1 MTDLQTSLIA
11 IGAVIVAGVIG
22 YNKWHEIRARKHVE
36 RAFSTELDD
45 VLITPSTSL
54 NAQGGIVT
62 ATPIPTLNLT
72 ADRQEPV
79 FDEQDF
85 VEAVNQ
91 FPVDETVTAFGL
103 IEPKAAE
110 PLADLPVD
118 ALIDCAIGLALDV
131 PARGEK
137 ILPSLQALRHVGSK
151 PVHFIG
157 LAQTDVPAIEPR
169 WQPVVHGGIY
179 TELQAGVQLA
189 NRSGALNELEFSEL
203 VVRLRQIAD
212 DIGAEPDFPDMSLVM
227 VIARS
232 VYQFVEQHD
241 ARLGINI
248 RSNGAPWAISTLLAA
263 LERQGFGVRP
273 DGRFVMLDS
282 DGNPLFSLTTN
293 ETVAAEYTSR
303 LTLLLDVPRVAQLQD
318 GFGVMVACAKML
330 VKRLDGTIVDDSNQI
345 LSDAAIEEISGQVKA
360 FYDEM
365 QAEGIPAGSHRALRL
380 FN

>member
-22 YNKWHEIRARKHVE
+22 YNKWQEIRARKHVE

-45 VLITPSTSL
+45 VLIAPVPTSTAPTSSVL
-54 NAQGGIVT
+54 VSAV
-62 ATPIPTLNLT
+62 PTLNLT

-85 VEAVNQ
+85 VEVANQ
-91 FPVDETVTAFGL
+91 FPADDAMTAFGL
-103 IEPKAAE
+103 IEPKEAD
-110 PLADLPVD
+110 PLAALPVD
-118 ALIDCAIGLALDV
+118 SLIDCSISLSLEAPV
-131 PARGEK
+131 RGEK
-137 ILPSLQALRHVGSK
+137 ILPLLQALRHVGSK
-151 PVHFIG
+151 PVHFMG
-157 LAQTDVPAIEPR
+157 WVQADAPSTEPH
-169 WQPVVHGGIY
+169 WQSIVHGGIY

-203 VVRLRQIAD
+203 IVRLRQIAD
-212 DIGAEPDFPDMSLVM
+212 EIVAEPDFPDMSLVM

-241 ARLGINI
+241 ARLGINV
-248 RSNGAPWAISTLLAA
+248 RSNGAPWAISTLIAA
-263 LERQGFGVRP
+263 LERQGFDVRP
-273 DGRFVMLDS
+273 DGRFVMHDN
-282 DGNPLFSLTTN
+282 DGGVLFSLTTN
-293 ETVAAEYTSR
+293 ETLAAEETSC
-303 LTLLLDVPRVAQLQD
+303 LTLLLDVPRVASQQD
-318 GFGVMVACAKML
+318 GFGVMVACAKSL
-330 VKRLDGTIVDDSNQI
+330 VKRLDGMIVDDSNQI

-380 FN
+380 FS

>member
-45 VLITPSTSL
+45 VLITPATTS
-54 NAQGGIVT
+54 NV
-62 ATPIPTLNLT
+62 PIPTEPTLNVT

-85 VEAVNQ
+85 VEVVNQ
-91 FPVDETVTAFGL
+91 FPADDTVTAFGSV
-103 IEPKAAE
+103 EPKAAD
-110 PLADLPVD
+110 PIADLPVD
-118 ALIDCAIGLALDV
+118 SLIDCAIGLSLEAPV
-131 PARGEK
+131 RGEK
-137 ILPSLQALRHVGSK
+137 ILPLLQPLRHVGSK
-151 PVHFIG
+151 PVNFMG
-157 LAQTDVPAIEPR
+157 LMQAVVASTEPS
-169 WQPVVHGGIY
+169 WQPIVHGGIY
-179 TELQAGVQLA
+179 TELRAGVQLA
-189 NRSGALNELEFSEL
+189 NRTGALNELEFSEL
-203 VVRLRQIAD
+203 VVRLRQITD

-227 VIARS
+227 AIARS

-248 RSNGAPWAISTLLAA
+248 RSNGAPWAISTLIAA
-263 LERQGFGVRP
+263 LERQGFDVRP
-273 DGRFVMLDS
+273 DGRFVMHDS
-282 DGNPLFSLTTN
+282 DGGVLFSLTTN
-293 ETVAAEYTSR
+293 ETVAAEYTSC
-303 LTLLLDVPRVAQLQD
+303 LTLLLDVPRVAPQRD
-318 GFGVMVACAKML
+318 GFDVMVACAKSL

-345 LSDAAIEEISGQVKA
+345 LSEAAIEEISGQVKA

-380 FN
+380 FS